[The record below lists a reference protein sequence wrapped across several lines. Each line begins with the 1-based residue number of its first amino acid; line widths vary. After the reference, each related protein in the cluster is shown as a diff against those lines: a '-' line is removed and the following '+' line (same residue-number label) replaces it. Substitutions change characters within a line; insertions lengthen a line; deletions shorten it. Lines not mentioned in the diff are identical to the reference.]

1 MAEADYN
8 LRIGDHLTSQDDSA
22 WRSHDVMCE
31 GQKTA
36 GTGLSFTTSRLLEAT
51 HRSRYHD
58 MRAKSPPALQTSRHQ
73 SRCRL
78 LNGEAELEWLGMQHV
93 AQGRRDK
100 NCMILV

>member
-1 MAEADYN
+1 
-8 LRIGDHLTSQDDSA
+8 
-22 WRSHDVMCE
+22 MCE

-36 GTGLSFTTSRLLEAT
+36 GTRLSFTTSRLLEAT

-58 MRAKSPPALQTSRHQ
+58 TWAKSPPALQTSRHQ

-78 LNGEAELEWLGMQHV
+78 LSGEAELEWLGMKHV

-100 NCMILV
+100 NHMILL